1 MDLSYDLLRT
11 FIAVAETRN
20 FTRAGELVNRTQ
32 SAVSQQIKRL
42 EGELCQELFARDARS
57 VHLTPYG
64 EAFVPHARR
73 LIRAH
78 EETVA
83 ALSTPDVAGVVRLGA
98 PDDYA
103 AFFLPGILERFASV
117 CPLVQV
123 EMRCCE
129 SSAALLTALDNGKLD
144 LVIRTNVTPTVAGQT
159 IAQEPI
165 VWAASASH
173 CTHEINPL
181 PLAVFAEGCEYR
193 AWGIQALEDI
203 GRAYRIAYTS
213 PSIMGIQAAI
223 TAGLAVA
230 PIGLHSLPPGGR
242 LLGEDDGFPQ
252 LPSVTVSL
260 HRRTDN
266 GGEAV
271 DRLASY
277 VIEAFREKRLDQ
289 PSQCNAA

>member
-42 EGELCQELFARDARS
+42 EGELCQELFMRDARS

-83 ALSTPDVAGVVRLGA
+83 ALTTPDVAGVVRLGA

-123 EMRCCE
+123 EMRCE
-129 SSAALLTALDNGKLD
+129 SSVALLAALDSGDLD
-144 LVIRTNVTPTVAGQT
+144 LVIRTNIKPSLPSQV

-173 CTHEINPL
+173 CTHEIDPL
-181 PLAVFAEGCEYR
+181 PLAVFAEGCDYR
-193 AWGIQALEDI
+193 AWGIQALESI
-203 GRAYRIAYTS
+203 GRPYRIAYTS
-213 PSIMGIQAAI
+213 PSIMGIQAAVS
-223 TAGLAVA
+223 AGLAVS
-230 PIGLHSLPPGGR
+230 PMGLHSMPPGAR
-242 LLGEDDGFPQ
+242 ILGEDQGFPQ
-252 LPSVTVSL
+252 LPSATVSL

-266 GGEAV
+266 GGEAIE
-271 DRLASY
+271 RLARF

-289 PSQCNAA
+289 PPQCNAA

>member
-42 EGELCQELFARDARS
+42 EGELSQELFRRGARS
-57 VHLTPYG
+57 VSLTPYG

-73 LIRAH
+73 LLKAH

-83 ALSTPDVAGVVRLGA
+83 ALSRPDVAGVVRLGA

-103 AFFLPGILERFASV
+103 AYFLPGILERFASV

-123 EMRCCE
+123 EMRCE
-129 SSAALLTALDNGKLD
+129 SSTALLAALDSDELD
-144 LVIRTNVTPTVAGQT
+144 LVIRTNITPSLPSRV

-165 VWAASASH
+165 IWATSASH
-173 CTHEINPL
+173 CTHEVDPL
-181 PLAVFAEGCEYR
+181 PLAVFAEGCDYR
-193 AWGIQALEDI
+193 AWGIQALENI
-203 GRAYRIAYTS
+203 GRPYRIAYTS
-213 PSIMGIQAAI
+213 PNIMGIQAAI

-230 PIGLHSLPPGGR
+230 PMGLHSMPPGAR
-242 LLGEDDGFPQ
+242 ILGEEEGFPQ
-252 LPSVTVSL
+252 LPSATVSL
-260 HRRTDN
+260 HRRTEN
-266 GGEAV
+266 GGDAV
-271 DRLASY
+271 ESLACY
-277 VIEAFREKRLDQ
+277 VVEAFRERRLDL
-289 PSQCNAA
+289 PPERSVA